1 MVRARYEV
9 RVSGRLSE
17 RVRSAFI
24 AMDFRPVPPQTIMFG
39 GLIEQSDLYALLAQ
53 CSAMGLEVVSLERLP
68 DPSDAPARSP
78 AGDEAATVG
87 CVDPGPPAPQGTTRS
102 AGCDGEGET

>member
-17 RVRSAFI
+17 RVQSAFS
-24 AMDFRPVPPQTIMFG
+24 AMHFRPVPPQTIIFG
-39 GLIEQSDLYALLAQ
+39 ELIEQSDLCDLLAR

-68 DPSDAPARSP
+68 DPSDALL
-78 AGDEAATVG
+78 V
-87 CVDPGPPAPQGTTRS
+87 TRR
-102 AGCDGEGET
+102 G